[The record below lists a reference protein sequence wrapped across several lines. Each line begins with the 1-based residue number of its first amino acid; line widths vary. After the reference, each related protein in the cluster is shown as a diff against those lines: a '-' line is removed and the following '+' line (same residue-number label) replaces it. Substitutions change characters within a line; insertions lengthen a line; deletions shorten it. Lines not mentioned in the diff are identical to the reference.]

1 MDLQQ
6 LKKEVRELPS
16 IEEAVSQF
24 QEHWLKP
31 IRTNGNYHHSFLDR
45 LDANAE
51 KELKQK
57 LAQAQALCK
66 DLKAS
71 QAVHEKLAQYSRYLV
86 ELKLSSF
93 RGDGAKSKILTNQLL
108 QDEHLRLSITIAEI
122 RQNEKKVLA
131 LEKEYQDINTL
142 LGRHLSLEE
151 SVYFMEL
158 PHHKYL
164 QQMLKISARQKFIM
178 QHLGRHFVSLAQK
191 RRNSS

>member
-16 IEEAVSQF
+16 IEETVSQF

-31 IRTNGNYHHSFLDR
+31 IRTNGNYRHSFLDR
-45 LDANAE
+45 LDAKAE

-66 DLKAS
+66 SLKAS

-122 RQNEKKVLA
+122 RQNEKKVRA
-131 LEKEYQDINTL
+131 LEKEYRDINTL

-164 QQMLKISARQKFIM
+164 QNLLKITEKQKVIIRS
-178 QHLGRHFVSLAQK
+178 LGHHFVSIT
-191 RRNSS
+191 RRGV